1 MSVGLPYGFSFDAD
15 KSGPMARMEAEMA
28 DRTFARWRR
37 LLETQF
43 LDRIKNIV
51 LLDAASRGLIPDNE
65 YLLDGRWGWPR
76 KASIDYG
83 REARADIDLWKAGLK
98 TAAQIYSEGGEDY
111 EEALRT
117 RAKEAALIVDLAAEY
132 QIPAQYI
139 SDSVP
144 IPNSKQVEPVVP
156 TPTEPTPEP
165 TPEPPPAPTQAKAAF
180 EDSFKPTAGMIAEA
194 EKGLEW
200 REKFKRG
207 GTSIGVARA
216 RDISNGKNLSEDT
229 VKRMHSFFSRHEVDK
244 KGEGFQQGEDGF
256 PSAGRIAWAL
266 WGGDAGQVWAADK
279 MKGIRLATRP
289 EVKEF
294 AVVVNDVYGHFQAV
308 QHETAMVMPEP
319 GPREQ
324 EEDFIDRCMVN
335 ATMESE
341 YPDFDQRLAV
351 CMTQLAVVGE
361 RGGIKAS
368 PKAPKSDTPNKD
380 PQGEGTAKGDASGK
394 RGAEV
399 TAEQEKTLQNKA
411 DEFNEKDNNTKNG
424 RATLGAL
431 KSVFQRGLGAF
442 NTSHSPRVQSAE
454 QWAFARVN
462 AFLYLLKNGRP
473 ENPNYT
479 TDNDLLP
486 KEHPK
491 AQ

>member
-1 MSVGLPYGFSFDAD
+1 M
-15 KSGPMARMEAEMA
+15 
-28 DRTFARWRR
+28 
-37 LLETQF
+37 
-43 LDRIKNIV
+43 
-51 LLDAASRGLIPDNE
+51 
-65 YLLDGRWGWPR
+65 
-76 KASIDYG
+76 
-83 REARADIDLWKAGLK
+83 
-98 TAAQIYSEGGEDY
+98 GEDY
-111 EEALRT
+111 EEAFRA
-117 RAKEAALIVDLAAEY
+117 RAKESAMIRDLGIEL
-132 QIPAQYI
+132 QIEPGRI
-139 SDSVP
+139 SDSASGLLRDSVVEEGKKIEAP
-144 IPNSKQVEPVVP
+144 LIESIGIGGTDALAAILASMGRGELSPEQVAIILKTVFGMDEAAAQEIIDAQPSKEQV
-156 TPTEPTPEP
+156 T
-165 TPEPPPAPTQAKAAF
+165 PAPAQAQASF
-180 EDSFKPTAGMIAEA
+180 EESYKPTQGMIAEA
-194 EKGLEW
+194 KKGLEW
-200 REKFKRG
+200 RAKYGRG
-207 GTSIGVARA
+207 GTNIGVARA

-229 VKRMHSFFSRHEVDK
+229 VKRMNSYFARHEVDK
-244 KGEGFQQGEDGF
+244 KGEGFEPGEDGF

-279 MKGIRLATRP
+279 AKGMKLATRP
-289 EVKEF
+289 ERKHLAIVLRD
-294 AVVVNDVYGHFQAV
+294 AHGHFQGIG
-308 QHETAMVMPEP
+308 HETDLVMPSPEL
-319 GPREQ
+319 RE
-324 EEDFIDRCMVN
+324 EDEDFIDRCMVHP
-335 ATMESE
+335 TMESE
-341 YPDFDQRLAV
+341 YPDNDQRLAV

-411 DEFNEKDNNTKNG
+411 DEFNEKDSNTKNG

-491 AQ
+491 A

>member
-1 MSVGLPYGFSFDAD
+1 MD
-15 KSGPMARMEAEMA
+15 
-28 DRTFARWRR
+28 
-37 LLETQF
+37 
-43 LDRIKNIV
+43 
-51 LLDAASRGLIPDNE
+51 DAA
-65 YLLDGRWGWPR
+65 
-76 KASIDYG
+76 
-83 REARADIDLWKAGLK
+83 
-98 TAAQIYSEGGEDY
+98 AQEIIYAQPS
-111 EEALRT
+111 
-117 RAKEAALIVDLAAEY
+117 KE
-132 QIPAQYI
+132 
-139 SDSVP
+139 
-144 IPNSKQVEPVVP
+144 QVA
-156 TPTEPTPEP
+156 
-165 TPEPPPAPTQAKAAF
+165 PAPTQAQSAF

-194 EKGLEW
+194 KKGLEW

-294 AVVVNDVYGHFQAV
+294 AVVVNDVYGRFAAV

-351 CMTQLAVVGE
+351 CNTQF
-361 RGGIKAS
+361 RG
-368 PKAPKSDTPNKD
+368 
-380 PQGEGTAKGDASGK
+380 
-394 RGAEV
+394 
-399 TAEQEKTLQNKA
+399 
-411 DEFNEKDNNTKNG
+411 KNI
-424 RATLGAL
+424 
-431 KSVFQRGLGAF
+431 
-442 NTSHSPRVQSAE
+442 
-454 QWAFARVN
+454 
-462 AFLYLLKNGRP
+462 
-473 ENPNYT
+473 
-479 TDNDLLP
+479 
-486 KEHPK
+486 
-491 AQ
+491 